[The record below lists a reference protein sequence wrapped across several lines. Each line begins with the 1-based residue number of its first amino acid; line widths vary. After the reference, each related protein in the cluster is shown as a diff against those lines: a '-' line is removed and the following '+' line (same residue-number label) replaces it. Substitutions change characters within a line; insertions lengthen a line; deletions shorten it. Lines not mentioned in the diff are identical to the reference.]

1 MAHYTSATNSSFAA
15 SYDFKQLANGEI
27 PQFEQGY
34 PRVSLVDELGRT
46 LLTLV
51 AAMSGE
57 DHGVY
62 TVNVPVPDIPLAE
75 RTFYTLLWTGLTKA
89 GSSLNVSEPV
99 LIEPNAS
106 LDYDD
111 VIVFGDEAN
120 VEFNIPV
127 IPDDKS
133 VRIDL
138 YKANELILSV
148 VPEGETASLPLF
160 KPPVGSKNARTPLGS
175 GQSVSQDYYAAMVAR
190 SSGAPT
196 GAYVP
201 AGRDATPP
209 QVVTRSYDMS
219 TIVTLKLP
227 VFETL
232 PPMLDAYTAVV
243 GYRVGGRRQKMS
255 IQCWSITPTM
265 LQQTTEIERMLNK
278 VRLEGA
284 IESLRWK
291 QSDLMLYLARGLNRF
306 NTYGTVYTNFN
317 GLQMMGTLQYWH
329 TVCAMY
335 EALQA
340 QLKGEGDMNFNFSGQ
355 QVTLDVDRTQA
366 LEGMLSRIEGQI
378 GNELGNVK
386 KLLAVY
392 GVTGG
397 DGSQGASNLA
407 PTHAG
412 QARLVLSQGQM
423 TQVNR
428 PRPWWWSYGF
438 YW

>member
-1 MAHYTSATNSSFAA
+1 
-15 SYDFKQLANGEI
+15 
-27 PQFEQGY
+27 
-34 PRVSLVDELGRT
+34 
-46 LLTLV
+46 
-51 AAMSGE
+51 
-57 DHGVY
+57 
-62 TVNVPVPDIPLAE
+62 
-75 RTFYTLLWTGLTKA
+75 
-89 GSSLNVSEPV
+89 
-99 LIEPNAS
+99 
-106 LDYDD
+106 
-111 VIVFGDEAN
+111 
-120 VEFNIPV
+120 
-127 IPDDKS
+127 
-133 VRIDL
+133 
-138 YKANELILSV
+138 
-148 VPEGETASLPLF
+148 
-160 KPPVGSKNARTPLGS
+160 
-175 GQSVSQDYYAAMVAR
+175 
-190 SSGAPT
+190 
-196 GAYVP
+196 
-201 AGRDATPP
+201 
-209 QVVTRSYDMS
+209 
-219 TIVTLKLP
+219 
-227 VFETL
+227 
-232 PPMLDAYTAVV
+232 
-243 GYRVGGRRQKMS
+243 
-255 IQCWSITPTM
+255 
-265 LQQTTEIERMLNK
+265 
-278 VRLEGA
+278 
-284 IESLRWK
+284 
-291 QSDLMLYLARGLNRF
+291 MLYLARGLNRF